1 MAGNGGSAGAIRTG
15 LATSNDGEGSSAVG
29 LGSSNGESAN
39 SGVLR
44 VNSSNAGC
52 VTSDN
57 RASTMF

>member
-15 LATSNDGEGSSAVG
+15 TSNDGEGSSAVG